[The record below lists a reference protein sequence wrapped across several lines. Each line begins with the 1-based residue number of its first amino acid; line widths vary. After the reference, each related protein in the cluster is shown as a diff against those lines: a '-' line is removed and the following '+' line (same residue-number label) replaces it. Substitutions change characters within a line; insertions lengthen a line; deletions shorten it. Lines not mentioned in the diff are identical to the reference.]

1 MNNRRLF
8 FALWPDDRQR
18 DRLRD
23 IISPL
28 SRQVEGDAVLRGNWH
43 VTLAFI
49 GSFPE
54 LRIPSLLQAAQAV
67 TVEPFRLRFD
77 RVEYWPRPKLGV
89 LLAQAVPPELATL
102 VKALNAIISAAGVAP
117 DDRLFRPHITFTRR
131 ARAFEAQRLARPHV
145 TDWAGFKLLESAP
158 EPGGAGYRP
167 LDP

>member
-1 MNNRRLF
+1 MKSRRLF

-23 IISPL
+23 VISPL
-28 SRQVEGDAVLRGNWH
+28 ARQVEGEALLRGNWH

-54 LRIPSLLQAAQAV
+54 LRIPALLQAAQAV

-89 LLAQAVPPELATL
+89 LLAQAVPPELARL
-102 VKALNAIISAAGVAP
+102 VDALHAIVSAAGVQP
-117 DDRLFRPHITFTRR
+117 DDRLYRPHITFTRR
-131 ARAFEAQRLARPHV
+131 ARPFEAQRLVRPEV
-145 TDWAGFKLLESAP
+145 TDWTGFKLLETVTG
-158 EPGGAGYRP
+158 PGGSAYRP
-167 LDP
+167 LDT